1 MRKILLLTG
10 IACLAVGCSSI
21 SEESCIAGS
30 WESLG
35 YEDGREGESR
45 GHFNKI
51 AETCAK
57 YGITA
62 NATEYRMGYDQG
74 LPLYCSYDKGL
85 DHGESGSSVKQ
96 ECLEISAA
104 PYLDGYDEGR
114 IIYEIR
120 QGRDDLISEYDEIAE
135 DIRRVD
141 REFAEEDTTNIERAS
156 LRRNRRMLLA
166 ELDDIRIDIRAY
178 ELVHDLPKSNL
189 DVPIPPWDS

>member
-141 REFAEEDTTNIERAS
+141 REFAEENTTNIERAS